1 MPPVRRA
8 LTYDVDDRL
17 ERAENRTQNLRILLA
32 QVFVQYD
39 AEMAHQLL
47 LLAGQHDH
55 RDAGDEIGRLL
66 AHFRRLVVEAPEHGT
81 ANLCAGKKTKNA
93 FFFKMVTAFLRRF
106 SKNNKSPSVMRA
118 CEERNKRNKA
128 RRGNPWSSHCVDT

>member
-81 ANLCAGKKTKNA
+81 ANLWAGKKTKNA
-93 FFFKMVTAFLRRF
+93 FFFQDGYGFFASVFEKQQIALGDACVRR
-106 SKNNKSPSVMRA
+106 
-118 CEERNKRNKA
+118 EE
-128 RRGNPWSSHCVDT
+128 